1 MGVLPKYFHMLNM
14 ALETEGERYR
24 EREIGRKR
32 EREEEEELKSE
43 MSQREYKKPILNYPS
58 LLLAIC
64 RIAEPRISL
73 SIG

>member
-1 MGVLPKYFHMLNM
+1 MLNM
-14 ALETEGERYR
+14 ALETERERYR

-58 LLLAIC
+58 LLQVI
-64 RIAEPRISL
+64 E
-73 SIG
+73 